1 MARVPKKHEVVKGL
15 LDHLDEALVILGPA
29 LEVVEWNAAM
39 ERLTGVRS
47 ADAIGRSAAAMLPLF
62 RDTTLV
68 PLIRRALAGETPEAV
83 ELPHT
88 AAGDDRVVWL
98 KARCVPWRDG
108 EGGAACAAAF
118 FSDVSDQ
125 QRHALLL
132 LAMEAI
138 GQSLTSSLDLNEV
151 FDTIVNKAL
160 EVMGAESAMVVLGDA
175 TAPEFR
181 VMRAA
186 GRLSALYARV
196 GTIPIGGGPISV
208 AVREGRT
215 VATRNVLT
223 DTRFWLAPTR
233 RVDIEREGFK
243 ATAAAP
249 LAVKDRILGA
259 LVVHYWTERT
269 FGSEETAALEFLAKQ
284 AAIAIRNASLYE
296 AEHAEAARIRALTT
310 VNRRISSA
318 LELDALLRT
327 ISDSA
332 AELTGARL
340 VTFWLADE
348 HRRTLSFTSS
358 TVPEMM
364 ESYSPT
370 IMTYDQGGTGWVARH
385 REPLIVDDMLA
396 DERLVN
402 RSWTER
408 WGIRSFAGYPVLA
421 GEDLLAVMALG
432 HTEPLRFGKD
442 TRDLIDLFLAQAAIA
457 IQNAR
462 LFREAKRR
470 RDVAEVLARLAREL
484 TSTLEV
490 EPIAKL
496 LARGAAELVNAR
508 AAGVFLI
515 EPEDGSLRATA
526 TYGADADI
534 MRELIFKSGEGAV
547 GRAIVDRRIVITADI
562 LTDPAI
568 QLAAWVRERIR
579 SSGYRVVVGVPLL
592 THERVI
598 GALGLGA
605 EPGSTFTREELQTLE
620 ALADQAALAFENA
633 RLYASARDSLV
644 RLGEKQVQLVQA
656 AKMSALGQLVSGV
669 AHELNNPLS
678 VIVGYGQLLLAREV
692 PTAVL
697 RPIEL
702 MVSQA
707 DRMAKIVRNLL
718 LFARQ
723 RPAERTTVNANEV
736 LEQTLAL
743 RINQLTV
750 SGIAVEKKFAR
761 GLPPVLAD
769 PHQLEQ
775 VFLNLLLNAEQAM
788 LEGKS
793 GGRIILNTTVS
804 RDGRMVHAEVIDD
817 GPGIPQDALPHVFE
831 PFFSTKPVGSGTGLG
846 LSVSYGIVEE
856 HGGHL
861 VVESRPGRTVFRL
874 ELPVAQSAA
883 AQRAAPAGSPMIVT
897 GEGRIALVVEDEAS
911 VLDLIVTIL
920 SQTGWRV
927 DVATGGREG
936 LERVRHQRY
945 DLIVS
950 DIRMPDGDGETFY
963 RAATQDD
970 PSLGQRFIF
979 ITGDTA
985 NHDAF
990 AFLKDAGVVILE
1002 KPFQPTFFLDAVRRV
1017 TS

>member
-1 MARVPKKHEVVKGL
+1 MARVPTKHEGVKGL
-15 LDHLDEALVILGPA
+15 LDNLNEALVILDPS
-29 LEVVEWNAAM
+29 LEVLEWNPAM
-39 ERLTGVRS
+39 ERLTGVPQ
-47 ADAIGRSAAAMLPLF
+47 ADAIGRSAAAILPLF

-68 PLIRRALAGETPEAV
+68 PLIRRALAGETPDAV
-83 ELPHT
+83 ELPHS
-88 AAGDDRVVWL
+88 AARDDRVLWL
-98 KARCVPWRDG
+98 KARCMPWRDG
-108 EGGAACAAAF
+108 EGAVTGAVAF
-118 FSDVSDQ
+118 FTDVSDQ

-151 FDTIVNKAL
+151 LDTIVNKAL

-175 TAPEFR
+175 NAPEFR

-186 GRLSALYARV
+186 GRLSTQYANV

-208 AVREGRT
+208 AVRDGRT
-215 VATRNVLT
+215 VTTRNILT
-223 DTRFWLAPTR
+223 DTRLWLAPAR
-233 RVDIEREGFK
+233 RTDIEREGFK
-243 ATAAAP
+243 ASAAAP

-269 FGSEETAALEFLAKQ
+269 FGSDETAALEFLAKQ
-284 AAIAIRNASLYE
+284 AGIAIRNASLYE
-296 AEHAEAARIRALTT
+296 AEHAEATRIRALTS

-332 AELTGARL
+332 AELTGAKL

-348 HRRTLSFTSS
+348 QRRTLSFTSS
-358 TVPEMM
+358 TAPEMM

-370 IMTYDQGGTGWVARH
+370 IMTYDQGATGWVARH
-385 REPLIVDDMLA
+385 REPLVVDDMLS

-402 RSWTER
+402 RAWSEQ
-408 WGIRSFAGYPVLA
+408 WGMRSYAGYPVLA
-421 GEDLLAVMALG
+421 GEELLAVMALA

-442 TRDLIDLFLAQAAIA
+442 KRDLIDLFLAQAAIA

-508 AAGVFLI
+508 AAGVFLV
-515 EPEDGSLRATA
+515 EPEDGSLRAMA
-526 TYGADADI
+526 AYGADADI

-547 GRAIVDRRIVITADI
+547 GRAIADRRIVTSADI
-562 LTDPAI
+562 LADPAI

-579 SSGYRVVVGVPLL
+579 TSGYRVVVGVPLL
-592 THERVI
+592 THDRVI

-605 EPGSTFTREELQTLE
+605 DPGSTFSREELQTLE

-723 RPAERTTVNANEV
+723 RPAERTTVNVNEV

-761 GLPPVLAD
+761 GLPPVMAD

-788 LEGKS
+788 LEGKT
-793 GGRIILNTTVS
+793 GGRIILNTTLS

-874 ELPVAQSAA
+874 EMPVAQSAA
-883 AQRAAPAGSPMIVT
+883 AQRAMPAGSPMIVT

-936 LERVRHQRY
+936 LERVRNQRY

-950 DIRMPDGDGETFY
+950 DIRMPDGDGESFY
-963 RAATQDD
+963 KEATQDD
-970 PSLGQRFIF
+970 PALGQRFIF

-985 NHDAF
+985 NREAF
-990 AFLKDAGVVILE
+990 SFLKDAGVLILE

>member
-15 LDHLDEALVILGPA
+15 LDHLDEALVILDPA

-47 ADAIGRSAAAMLPLF
+47 VDAIGRSAAAMLPLF

-68 PLIRRALAGETPEAV
+68 PLIRRALAGETPEAA

-151 FDTIVNKAL
+151 LDTIVNKAL

-186 GRLSALYARV
+186 GRLSGQYARV

-215 VATRNVLT
+215 VTTRNVLT
-223 DTRFWLAPTR
+223 DTRLWLAPTR
-233 RVDIEREGFK
+233 RTEIEREGFK

-402 RSWTER
+402 RSWTEQ

-421 GEDLLAVMALG
+421 GNELLAVMALG

-462 LFREAKRR
+462 LFREAKQR

-508 AAGVFLI
+508 AAGVFMI

-562 LTDPAI
+562 LSDPAI

-579 SSGYRVVVGVPLL
+579 SSGYRVAVGVPLL
-592 THERVI
+592 THDRVI

-723 RPAERTTVNANEV
+723 RPAERTTVNTNEV

-761 GLPPVLAD
+761 GLPPVMAD

-985 NHDAF
+985 NRDAF

>member
-1 MARVPKKHEVVKGL
+1 
-15 LDHLDEALVILGPA
+15 
-29 LEVVEWNAAM
+29 
-39 ERLTGVRS
+39 
-47 ADAIGRSAAAMLPLF
+47 
-62 RDTTLV
+62 
-68 PLIRRALAGETPEAV
+68 
-83 ELPHT
+83 
-88 AAGDDRVVWL
+88 
-98 KARCVPWRDG
+98 
-108 EGGAACAAAF
+108 
-118 FSDVSDQ
+118 
-125 QRHALLL
+125 
-132 LAMEAI
+132 
-138 GQSLTSSLDLNEV
+138 
-151 FDTIVNKAL
+151 
-160 EVMGAESAMVVLGDA
+160 
-175 TAPEFR
+175 
-181 VMRAA
+181 
-186 GRLSALYARV
+186 
-196 GTIPIGGGPISV
+196 
-208 AVREGRT
+208 
-215 VATRNVLT
+215 
-223 DTRFWLAPTR
+223 
-233 RVDIEREGFK
+233 
-243 ATAAAP
+243 
-249 LAVKDRILGA
+249 
-259 LVVHYWTERT
+259 
-269 FGSEETAALEFLAKQ
+269 
-284 AAIAIRNASLYE
+284 
-296 AEHAEAARIRALTT
+296 
-310 VNRRISSA
+310 
-318 LELDALLRT
+318 
-327 ISDSA
+327 
-332 AELTGARL
+332 
-340 VTFWLADE
+340 
-348 HRRTLSFTSS
+348 
-358 TVPEMM
+358 
-364 ESYSPT
+364 
-370 IMTYDQGGTGWVARH
+370 
-385 REPLIVDDMLA
+385 
-396 DERLVN
+396 
-402 RSWTER
+402 
-408 WGIRSFAGYPVLA
+408 
-421 GEDLLAVMALG
+421 
-432 HTEPLRFGKD
+432 
-442 TRDLIDLFLAQAAIA
+442 
-457 IQNAR
+457 
-462 LFREAKRR
+462 
-470 RDVAEVLARLAREL
+470 
-484 TSTLEV
+484 
-490 EPIAKL
+490 
-496 LARGAAELVNAR
+496 
-508 AAGVFLI
+508 
-515 EPEDGSLRATA
+515 
-526 TYGADADI
+526 
-534 MRELIFKSGEGAV
+534 
-547 GRAIVDRRIVITADI
+547 
-562 LTDPAI
+562 
-568 QLAAWVRERIR
+568 
-579 SSGYRVVVGVPLL
+579 
-592 THERVI
+592 
-598 GALGLGA
+598 
-605 EPGSTFTREELQTLE
+605 
-620 ALADQAALAFENA
+620 
-633 RLYASARDSLV
+633 
-644 RLGEKQVQLVQA
+644 
-656 AKMSALGQLVSGV
+656 MSALGQLVSGV

-723 RPAERTTVNANEV
+723 RPAERTTVNTNEV

-761 GLPPVLAD
+761 GLPPVMAD

-817 GPGIPQDALPHVFE
+817 GPGIPHDALPHVFE

-985 NHDAF
+985 NRDAF

>member
-1 MARVPKKHEVVKGL
+1 MARVPKKLEVGKGL
-15 LDHLDEALVILGPA
+15 LDNLDEALVILDPA

-39 ERLTGVRS
+39 ERLTGVRA
-47 ADAIGRSAAAMLPLF
+47 ADAVGRSAAALLPLF

-68 PLIRRALAGETPEAV
+68 PLIRRALAGETPDPA

-88 AAGDDRVVWL
+88 VAGDERVAWL
-98 KARCVPWRDG
+98 KVRCVPWHDG
-108 EGGAACAAAF
+108 EGGVAGVITF
-118 FSDVSDQ
+118 FSDISDQ

-138 GQSLTSSLDLNEV
+138 GQSLTSSLNLNEV
-151 FDTIVNKAL
+151 LDTIVNKAL

-175 TAPEFR
+175 NSSEFR

-186 GRLSALYARV
+186 GRLSAQYAKI

-208 AVREGRT
+208 AVRDGRT
-215 VATRNVLT
+215 VTTRNILT
-223 DTRFWLAPTR
+223 DTRLWLAPTR
-233 RVDIEREGFK
+233 RSDIEREGFK

-249 LAVKDRILGA
+249 LTVKDRILGA

-269 FGSEETAALEFLAKQ
+269 FGSDETAALEFLAKQ
-284 AAIAIRNASLYE
+284 AGIAIRNASLYE
-296 AEHAEAARIRALTT
+296 AEHAEATRIRALTN

-332 AELTGARL
+332 AELTGAKL

-348 HRRTLSFTSS
+348 QRRTLSFTSS
-358 TVPEMM
+358 TAPEMM

-370 IMTYDQGGTGWVARH
+370 IMTYDQGATGWVARH
-385 REPLIVDDMLA
+385 HEPLVVDDMLA

-402 RSWTER
+402 RAWSEQ
-408 WGIRSFAGYPVLA
+408 WGMRSYAGYPVLA
-421 GEDLLAVMALG
+421 GNELLAVMALA
-432 HTEPLRFGKD
+432 HSEPLRFGKD
-442 TRDLIDLFLAQAAIA
+442 KLDLLELFLAQAAIA

-462 LFREAKRR
+462 LFREAKQR

-526 TYGADADI
+526 AYGADADI

-547 GRAIVDRRIVITADI
+547 GRAIVDRRIVTSADI
-562 LTDPAI
+562 LSDPAI

-579 SSGYRVVVGVPLL
+579 TSGYRVVVGVPLL
-592 THERVI
+592 THDRVI

-605 EPGSTFTREELQTLE
+605 DPGSTFTREELQTLE
-620 ALADQAALAFENA
+620 SLADQAALAFENA

-692 PTAVL
+692 PGAVL

-723 RPAERTTVNANEV
+723 RPAERTTVNMNEV

-788 LEGKS
+788 LEGKA
-793 GGRIILNTTVS
+793 GGRIILSTIVS

-874 ELPVAQSAA
+874 EVPVAQSPA
-883 AQRAAPAGSPMIVT
+883 AQRAKPAGSPMIVT
-897 GEGRIALVVEDEAS
+897 GEGRTALVVEDEAS

-936 LERVRHQRY
+936 LERVRNQRY

-950 DIRMPDGDGETFY
+950 DIRMPDGDGESFY
-963 RAATQDD
+963 KEATQDD
-970 PSLGQRFIF
+970 PALGQRFIF

-985 NHDAF
+985 NRDAF
-990 AFLKDAGVVILE
+990 TFLKEAGVLILE

>member
-1 MARVPKKHEVVKGL
+1 MARVPKKHEVVKSL
-15 LDHLDEALVILGPA
+15 LDNLNEALVILDPA

-39 ERLTGVRS
+39 ERLSGVRS
-47 ADAIGRSAAAMLPLF
+47 TDAIGRSAAAILPLF

-68 PLIRRALAGETPEAV
+68 PLIRRALAGETPDAV

-88 AAGDDRVVWL
+88 VVGDDRVVWL
-98 KARCVPWRDG
+98 KARCVPWR
-108 EGGAACAAAF
+108 EGDPGVTGAVAF
-118 FSDVSDQ
+118 FSDVSDH

-151 FDTIVNKAL
+151 LDTIVNKAL

-175 TAPEFR
+175 ASPEFR

-186 GRLSALYARV
+186 GRLSTQYARV

-208 AVREGRT
+208 AVRDGRT
-215 VATRNVLT
+215 MSTRNILT
-223 DTRFWLAPTR
+223 DTRLWLAPTR
-233 RVDIEREGFK
+233 RIDIEREGFK

-269 FGSEETAALEFLAKQ
+269 FGSDETAALEFLAKQ

-296 AEHAEAARIRALTT
+296 AEHAEAARIKALTN

-348 HRRTLSFTSS
+348 QRRTLSFTSS

-385 REPLIVDDMLA
+385 REPLVIDDMLA

-402 RSWTER
+402 RPWTEQ

-421 GEDLLAVMALG
+421 GDELLAVMALG

-547 GRAIVDRRIVITADI
+547 GRAIVDRRIVTSADI
-562 LTDPAI
+562 LAEPAI

-605 EPGSTFTREELQTLE
+605 EPGSTFSREELQTLE

-723 RPAERTTVNANEV
+723 RPAERTTVNMNEV

-788 LEGKS
+788 LEGKT

-846 LSVSYGIVEE
+846 LSVSFGIVEE

-874 ELPVAQSAA
+874 EMPVAQSAA

-936 LERVRHQRY
+936 LEQVRKQRY
-945 DLIVS
+945 HLIVS

-970 PSLGQRFIF
+970 PALGQRFIF

-985 NHDAF
+985 NRDAF
-990 AFLKDAGVVILE
+990 AFLKDAGVLILE

>member
-1 MARVPKKHEVVKGL
+1 MARVPKKHEGVKGL
-15 LDHLDEALVILGPA
+15 LDNLSEALVVLDPA
-29 LEVVEWNAAM
+29 LEVLEWNSSM
-39 ERLTGVRS
+39 EHLTGVTRI
-47 ADAIGRSAAAMLPLF
+47 DAVGRHAESVLPLF
-62 RDTTLV
+62 RDASLGPLV
-68 PLIRRALAGETPEAV
+68 RRALAGETPETV

-88 AAGDDRVVWL
+88 TPGADRPIWL
-98 KARCVPWRDG
+98 EARCVPWRDA
-108 EGGAACAAAF
+108 EGQVAGAAAF
-118 FSDVSDQ
+118 FTDVSDP
-125 QRHALLL
+125 QRRALLL
-132 LAMEAI
+132 HAMEAI

-151 FDTIVNKAL
+151 LDTIVGKAL
-160 EVMGAESAMVVLGDA
+160 EVMGAESAMVVLGD
-175 TAPEFR
+175 TAASEFR

-186 GRLSALYARV
+186 GRLSQQYAAV
-196 GTIPIGGGPISV
+196 GAIPIGGGPISV

-223 DTRFWLAPTR
+223 DSKLWLAPAR
-233 RVDIEREGFK
+233 RADIEREGFK
-243 ATAAAP
+243 AAAAAP

-327 ISDSA
+327 ISESA

-340 VTFWLADE
+340 ATFWLADE
-348 HRRTLSFTSS
+348 QRRTLSFTSS
-358 TVPEMM
+358 SVAEMM
-364 ESYSPT
+364 ATYSPT

-385 REPLIVDDMLA
+385 REPLIVDDMLG

-402 RSWTER
+402 RAWTER

-421 GEDLLAVMALG
+421 GDELLAVMSLG

-442 TRDLIDLFLAQAAIA
+442 KLDLIDLFLAQAAIA

-484 TSTLEV
+484 ASTLEV

-515 EPEDGSLRATA
+515 EPEDGSLRAMA
-526 TYGADADI
+526 AYGSDADI

-547 GRAIVDRRIVITADI
+547 GRAIVDRRIVTSADV
-562 LTDPAI
+562 LSDPAI

-592 THERVI
+592 THDRVI

-605 EPGSTFTREELQTLE
+605 DPGSTYSREELQTLE
-620 ALADQAALAFENA
+620 ALADQASLAFENA

-723 RPAERTTVNANEV
+723 RPAERTTVNVNEV

-761 GLPPVLAD
+761 GLPPVMAD
-769 PHQLEQ
+769 PHQIEQ

-788 LEGKS
+788 LEGKT
-793 GGRIILNTTVS
+793 GGRIVLNTTVS

-817 GPGIPQDALPHVFE
+817 GPGIPHDALPHVFE

-861 VVESRPGRTVFRL
+861 VVESRPGRTIFRL
-874 ELPVAQSAA
+874 ELPVAQTAA

-927 DVATGGREG
+927 DVATGGHEA
-936 LERVRHQRY
+936 LQRVRRMRY

-950 DIRMPDGDGETFY
+950 DIRMPDGDGEEFY
-963 RAATQDD
+963 RDATKGD
-970 PSLGQRFIF
+970 PSLNQRFIF

-985 NHDAF
+985 NREAF
-990 AFLKDAGVVILE
+990 KFLREAGVLVVE
-1002 KPFQPTFFLDAVRRV
+1002 KPFQPAFFLDAVRRV
-1017 TS
+1017 TT

>member
-1 MARVPKKHEVVKGL
+1 MARVPKKLEVGKGL
-15 LDHLDEALVILGPA
+15 LDNLDEALVILDPA

-39 ERLTGVRS
+39 ERLTGVRA
-47 ADAIGRSAAAMLPLF
+47 ADAVGRSAAALLPLF

-68 PLIRRALAGETPEAV
+68 PLIRRALAGETPDAA

-88 AAGDDRVVWL
+88 VAGDERVAWL
-98 KARCVPWRDG
+98 KVRCVPWHDG
-108 EGGAACAAAF
+108 EGGVAGVITF
-118 FSDVSDQ
+118 FSDISDQ

-138 GQSLTSSLDLNEV
+138 GQSLTSSLNLNEV
-151 FDTIVNKAL
+151 LDTIVNKAL

-175 TAPEFR
+175 NAPEFR

-186 GRLSALYARV
+186 GRLSAQYTRI

-215 VATRNVLT
+215 VTTRNILT
-223 DTRFWLAPTR
+223 DTRLWLAPTR
-233 RVDIEREGFK
+233 RSDIEREGFK

-249 LAVKDRILGA
+249 LTVKDRILGA

-269 FGSEETAALEFLAKQ
+269 FGSDETAALEFLAKQ
-284 AAIAIRNASLYE
+284 AGIAIRNASLYE
-296 AEHAEAARIRALTT
+296 AEHAEATRIRALTN

-332 AELTGARL
+332 AELTGAKL

-348 HRRTLSFTSS
+348 QRRTLSFTSS
-358 TVPEMM
+358 TAPEMM

-370 IMTYDQGGTGWVARH
+370 IMTYDQGATGWVARH
-385 REPLIVDDMLA
+385 HEPLVVDDMLA

-402 RSWTER
+402 RAWSEQ
-408 WGIRSFAGYPVLA
+408 WGMRSYAGYPVLA
-421 GEDLLAVMALG
+421 GNELLAVMALA
-432 HTEPLRFGKD
+432 HSEPLRFGKD
-442 TRDLIDLFLAQAAIA
+442 KLDLLELFLAQAAIA

-462 LFREAKRR
+462 LFREAKQR

-526 TYGADADI
+526 AYGADADI

-547 GRAIVDRRIVITADI
+547 GRAIVDRRIVTSADI
-562 LTDPAI
+562 LSDPAI

-579 SSGYRVVVGVPLL
+579 TSGYRVVVGVPLL
-592 THERVI
+592 THDRVI

-605 EPGSTFTREELQTLE
+605 DPGSTFTREELQTLE

-692 PTAVL
+692 PGAVL

-723 RPAERTTVNANEV
+723 RPAERTTVNMNEV

-761 GLPPVLAD
+761 GLPSVLAD

-788 LEGKS
+788 LEGKA
-793 GGRIILNTTVS
+793 GGRIILSTAVS

-874 ELPVAQSAA
+874 EVPVAQSPA
-883 AQRAAPAGSPMIVT
+883 AQRAKPAGSPMIVT
-897 GEGRIALVVEDEAS
+897 GEGRVALVVEDEAS

-936 LERVRHQRY
+936 LERVRNQRY

-950 DIRMPDGDGETFY
+950 DIRMPDGDGESFY
-963 RAATQDD
+963 REATQDD
-970 PSLGQRFIF
+970 PALGQRFIF

-985 NHDAF
+985 NRDAF
-990 AFLKDAGVVILE
+990 AFLKDAGVLILE

>member
-1 MARVPKKHEVVKGL
+1 MARVPTKDEVVKGL
-15 LDHLDEALVILGPA
+15 LDNLSEALVILDPA
-29 LEVVEWNAAM
+29 LEVVEWNAPM
-39 ERLTGVRS
+39 ERITGVRS
-47 ADAIGRSAAAMLPLF
+47 ADAVGRSAAALLPLF

-68 PLIRRALAGETPEAV
+68 PLIRRALAGETPDAV

-88 AAGDDRVVWL
+88 VLSDDRVVWL
-98 KARCVPWRDG
+98 KARCVPWQNG
-108 EGGAACAAAF
+108 ESPGAIAF
-118 FSDVSDQ
+118 FTDVSDH

-138 GQSLTSSLDLNEV
+138 GQSLTSSLNLNEV
-151 FDTIVNKAL
+151 LDTIVNKAL

-175 TAPEFR
+175 NSSEFR

-186 GRLSALYARV
+186 GRLSAQYAKI

-208 AVREGRT
+208 AVRDGRT
-215 VATRNVLT
+215 VTTRNILT
-223 DTRFWLAPTR
+223 DTRLWLAPER
-233 RVDIEREGFK
+233 RSDIEREGFK
-243 ATAAAP
+243 ASAAAP

-269 FGSEETAALEFLAKQ
+269 FGSDETAALEFLAKQ
-284 AAIAIRNASLYE
+284 AGIAIRNASLYE
-296 AEHAEAARIRALTT
+296 AEHAEATRIRALTS

-332 AELTGARL
+332 AELTGAKL

-348 HRRTLSFTSS
+348 QRHTLSFTSS
-358 TVPEMM
+358 TAPEMM

-385 REPLIVDDMLA
+385 REPLVVDDMLN

-402 RSWTER
+402 REWSER
-408 WGIRSFAGYPVLA
+408 WGMRSYAGYPVLA
-421 GEDLLAVMALG
+421 GDELLAVMALA

-442 TRDLIDLFLAQAAIA
+442 KLDLIDLFLAQAAIA
-457 IQNAR
+457 VQNAR
-462 LFREAKRR
+462 LFREAKQR

-496 LARGAAELVNAR
+496 LAKGAAELVNAR
-508 AAGVFLI
+508 AAGVFLV
-515 EPEDGSLRATA
+515 EPEDGSLRAIA
-526 TYGADADI
+526 AYGADADI
-534 MRELIFKSGEGAV
+534 MSELIFKSGEGAV
-547 GRAIVDRRIVITADI
+547 GRAIVDRRIVMSADI
-562 LTDPAI
+562 LSDPAI

-605 EPGSTFTREELQTLE
+605 DPGSSYTREELQTLE
-620 ALADQAALAFENA
+620 ALADQASLAFENA

-723 RPAERTTVNANEV
+723 RPAERTTVNVNEV
-736 LEQTLAL
+736 MEQTLAL

-750 SGIAVEKKFAR
+750 SGIAVDKKLAR
-761 GLPPVLAD
+761 GLPPVMAD

-793 GGRIILNTTVS
+793 GGRITLNTTVS

-874 ELPVAQSAA
+874 EMPVAQSAA
-883 AQRAAPAGSPMIVT
+883 AQRAKPAGSPMIVT
-897 GEGRIALVVEDEAS
+897 GEGRTALVVEDEAS

-920 SQTGWRV
+920 TQTGWRV

-936 LERVRHQRY
+936 LERVRNQRY

-950 DIRMPDGDGETFY
+950 DIRMPDGDGESFY
-963 RAATQDD
+963 KEATQDD
-970 PSLGQRFIF
+970 PALGQRFIF

-985 NHDAF
+985 NHEAF
-990 AFLKDAGVVILE
+990 SFLKDAGVVILE

>member
-1 MARVPKKHEVVKGL
+1 
-15 LDHLDEALVILGPA
+15 
-29 LEVVEWNAAM
+29 
-39 ERLTGVRS
+39 
-47 ADAIGRSAAAMLPLF
+47 
-62 RDTTLV
+62 
-68 PLIRRALAGETPEAV
+68 
-83 ELPHT
+83 
-88 AAGDDRVVWL
+88 
-98 KARCVPWRDG
+98 
-108 EGGAACAAAF
+108 
-118 FSDVSDQ
+118 
-125 QRHALLL
+125 
-132 LAMEAI
+132 
-138 GQSLTSSLDLNEV
+138 
-151 FDTIVNKAL
+151 
-160 EVMGAESAMVVLGDA
+160 
-175 TAPEFR
+175 
-181 VMRAA
+181 MRAA
-186 GRLSALYARV
+186 GRLSQHDAVV
-196 GTIPIGGGPISV
+196 GAIPIGGGPISV

-215 VATRNVLT
+215 VATRNVRT
-223 DTRFWLAPTR
+223 DPKLWLAPAR
-233 RVDIEREGFK
+233 RADIEREGFK
-243 ATAAAP
+243 AEAAAP
-249 LAVKDRILGA
+249 LAAKDRILGA
-259 LVVHYWTERT
+259 LVVHYWTEHT
-269 FGSEETAALEFLAKQ
+269 FGSEEIAALEFLAKQ

-318 LELDALLRT
+318 LERDALLRA
-327 ISDSA
+327 ISESA

-340 VTFWLADE
+340 ATFWLADE
-348 HRRTLSFTSS
+348 QRRILSFTSG
-358 TVPEMM
+358 TVPGMM
-364 ESYSPT
+364 ASFSPRV
-370 IMTYDQGGTGWVARH
+370 MPYDQGGVGWVARH
-385 REPLIVDDMLA
+385 HAPLVIDDMLA

-402 RSWTER
+402 RAWTER
-408 WGIRSFAGYPVLA
+408 WGIRSFVGYPVLA
-421 GEDLLAVMALG
+421 GEELLAVMALG
-432 HTEPLRFGKD
+432 HSEPLRFGKD
-442 TRDLIDLFLAQAAIA
+442 KQDLIDLFLAQAAIA

-462 LFREAKRR
+462 LYREAQRR

-484 TSTLEV
+484 TATLEV

-508 AAGVFLI
+508 AAGVFLL
-515 EPEDGSLRATA
+515 ELEDGSLRPRA
-526 TYGADADI
+526 TYGTDADV
-534 MRELIFKSGEGAV
+534 MHELIFKTGEGAV
-547 GRAIVDRRIVITADI
+547 
-562 LTDPAI
+562 
-568 QLAAWVRERIR
+568 
-579 SSGYRVVVGVPLL
+579 
-592 THERVI
+592 
-598 GALGLGA
+598 
-605 EPGSTFTREELQTLE
+605 
-620 ALADQAALAFENA
+620 
-633 RLYASARDSLV
+633 
-644 RLGEKQVQLVQA
+644 
-656 AKMSALGQLVSGV
+656 GQLVSGV

-692 PTAVL
+692 PTSVL

-723 RPAERTTVNANEV
+723 RPSERTTVNLNDV
-736 LEQTLAL
+736 MEQTLAL

-750 SGIAVEKKFAR
+750 SGIAVEKKFIR

-788 LEGKS
+788 LEGKT
-793 GGRIILNTTVS
+793 GGRIILNTNVS
-804 RDGRMVHAEVIDD
+804 RDARTVSAEVIDD

-831 PFFSTKPVGSGTGLG
+831 PFFTTKTVGSGTGLG

-861 VVESRPGRTVFRL
+861 TVESRPGRTVFRL
-874 ELPVAQSAA
+874 ELPVAQSTA
-883 AQRAAPAGSPMIVT
+883 AQRATPAGSPMIVT
-897 GEGRIALVVEDEAS
+897 GEGRAALVVEDEAS

-970 PSLGQRFIF
+970 PALGQRFIF

-985 NHDAF
+985 NREAF
-990 AFLKDAGVVILE
+990 SFLKDAGVLILE
-1002 KPFQPTFFLDAVRRV
+1002 KPFQPTFFIDAVRRL

>member
-1 MARVPKKHEVVKGL
+1 MARVPTNEAVKSL
-15 LDHLDEALVILGPA
+15 LDSLSEALVVLDLA
-29 LEVVEWNAAM
+29 NQVLEWNAPM
-39 ERLTGVRS
+39 EHLTGVIR
-47 ADAIGRSAAAMLPLF
+47 ADAFGRIAETVLPLF
-62 RDTTLV
+62 RDPALASIV
-68 PLIRRALAGETPEAV
+68 RRAAAGETPDPI
-83 ELPHT
+83 ELAHT
-88 AAGDDRVVWL
+88 TPGDDRSLWL
-98 KARCVPWRDG
+98 EVRCVPWRDDA
-108 EGGAACAAAF
+108 GAVAGVAAF
-118 FSDVSDQ
+118 FTDVSNP
-125 QRHALLL
+125 QRRALLL
-132 LAMEAI
+132 HAMEAI

-151 FDTIVNKAL
+151 LDTIVGKAL

-175 TAPEFR
+175 NASEYK

-186 GRLSALYARV
+186 GRLSAQYGAS
-196 GTIPIGGGPISV
+196 GTIPVGGGPASV
-208 AVREGRT
+208 AVRDKRT
-215 VATRNVLT
+215 VATRNILT
-223 DTRFWLAPTR
+223 DTKLWLAPPR
-233 RVDIEREGFK
+233 RADIEREGFK
-243 ATAAAP
+243 AAAAAP
-249 LAVKDRILGA
+249 LAANDRILGA
-259 LVVHYWTERT
+259 LVVHYWTERS
-269 FGSEETAALEFLAKQ
+269 FGSEEIAALEFLAKQ

-296 AEHAEAARIRALTT
+296 AEHAEAARIRGLTA

-318 LELDALLRT
+318 LELDTLLRA
-327 ISDSA
+327 ISESA

-348 HRRTLSFTSS
+348 QRRTLSLTSGTVAEMVESFT
-358 TVPEMM
+358 PR
-364 ESYSPT
+364 
-370 IMTYDQGGTGWVARH
+370 IMSYDQGTVGWVASH
-385 REPLIVDDMLA
+385 REKLVVDDMA
-396 DERLVN
+396 RDERNIV
-402 RSWTER
+402 RAWTDR
-408 WGIRSFAGYPVLA
+408 WGIRSFSGFPVLA
-421 GEDLLAVMALG
+421 GEELLAVMVVA

-442 TRDLIDLFLAQAAIA
+442 KQDMMDLFLAQAAIA

-462 LFREAKRR
+462 LYREAKLR

-484 TSTLEV
+484 ASTLEV

-508 AAGVFLI
+508 AAGVFLL
-515 EPEDGSLRATA
+515 EPEDGSLRPTA
-526 TYGADADI
+526 TYGVDADT
-534 MRELIFKSGEGAV
+534 MGELVFKPGEGAE
-547 GRAIVDRRIVITADI
+547 GRAVSDRRIVVSADV
-562 LTDPAI
+562 LADPGI
-568 QLAAWVRERIR
+568 QLSAWVRERVR
-579 SSGYRVVVGVPLL
+579 ASGYRAVVGVPLL
-592 THERVI
+592 THDRVI

-605 EPGSTFTREELQTLE
+605 DAGSTFSREELQTLE
-620 ALADQAALAFENA
+620 ALADQASLAFENA

-644 RLGEKQVQLVQA
+644 RLRETQAQLVQA

-692 PTAVL
+692 PAAVL

-702 MVSQA
+702 MVAQA

-723 RPAERTTVNANEV
+723 RPSERTTVNLNEV

-743 RINQLTV
+743 RLNQLQI
-750 SGIAVEKKFAR
+750 SAIAVDKKFAR
-761 GLPPVLAD
+761 GLPSVMAD

-788 LEGKS
+788 LEAKH
-793 GGRIILNTTVS
+793 GGRITLTTGVT
-804 RDGRMVHAEVIDD
+804 RDGRSVIAEVIDD

-831 PFFSTKPVGSGTGLG
+831 PFFTTKTVGTGTGLG

-883 AQRAAPAGSPMIVT
+883 ARRAAPAGSPMVVT
-897 GEGRIALVVEDEAS
+897 GDGRAALVVEDEAS
-911 VLDLIVTIL
+911 VLDLVVTIL

-927 DVATGGREG
+927 DVATGGREA
-936 LERVRHQRY
+936 LERVRSERY

-950 DIRMPDGDGETFY
+950 DIRMPAGDGEQFY
-963 RAATQDD
+963 RDATTGD
-970 PSLGQRFIF
+970 PSLASRFIF

-985 NHDAF
+985 NREANSS
-990 AFLKDAGVVILE
+990 LVDAGALVIE
-1002 KPFQPTFFLDAVRRV
+1002 KPFQPAFFLDAVRRV

>member
-1 MARVPKKHEVVKGL
+1 MARVPQTHEVAKSL
-15 LDHLDEALVILGPA
+15 LDSLSEALVVLDRSLDVI
-29 LEVVEWNAAM
+29 EWNAPM
-39 ERLTGVRS
+39 EHLTGVLR
-47 ADAIGRSAAAMLPLF
+47 ADAVGRNAEAVLPLF
-62 RDTTLV
+62 RDPALAS
-68 PLIRRALAGETPEAV
+68 LIRRALGGETPAAV

-88 AAGDDRVVWL
+88 APGDERVLWL
-98 KARCVPWRDG
+98 EARCAPWRDA
-108 EGGAACAAAF
+108 EGGVAGAAAF
-118 FSDVSDQ
+118 FIDVSDP
-125 QRHALLL
+125 QRRALLL
-132 LAMEAI
+132 HAMEAI

-151 FDTIVNKAL
+151 LDTIVGKAL

-175 TAPEFR
+175 GASEYR

-186 GRLSALYARV
+186 GRLSGQYAVV
-196 GTIPIGGGPISV
+196 GSIPVGGGPISV
-208 AVREGRT
+208 AVRDGRT
-215 VATRNVLT
+215 VATRNILT
-223 DTRFWLAPTR
+223 DSKLWLAPAR
-233 RVDIEREGFK
+233 RADIEREGFK

-249 LAVKDRILGA
+249 LAAKDRILGA

-269 FGSEETAALEFLAKQ
+269 FGSEEIAALEFLAKQ

-296 AEHAEAARIRALTT
+296 AEHAEASRIRALTA

-327 ISDSA
+327 ISESA

-340 VTFWLADE
+340 ATFWLADE
-348 HRRTLSFTSS
+348 QRRTLSFTSGF
-358 TVPEMM
+358 PLEMTD
-364 ESYSPT
+364 EFSPRL
-370 IMTYDQGGTGWVARH
+370 ITYEQGGVGWVARH
-385 REPLIVDDMLA
+385 REPLVVDDMLS
-396 DERLVN
+396 DERLLN
-402 RSWTER
+402 RAWSER
-408 WGIRSFAGYPVLA
+408 WGLRSFSGYPVMA
-421 GEDLLAVMALG
+421 GDELLAVMALG
-432 HTEPLRFGKD
+432 HSEPLRFGKD
-442 TRDLIDLFLAQAAIA
+442 KQDLVDLFLAQAAIA

-462 LFREAKRR
+462 LYREAQRR

-484 TSTLEV
+484 TSTLEA

-496 LARGAAELVNAR
+496 LARGGAELVNAR
-508 AAGVFLI
+508 AAGVFLL
-515 EPEDGSLRATA
+515 EPEDGALRALA
-526 TYGADADI
+526 THGVDGDI
-534 MRELIFKSGEGAV
+534 MRELVFKAGEGAV
-547 GRAIVDRRIVITADI
+547 GRAVAERRIVVTADI
-562 LTDPAI
+562 LADPAI

-579 SSGYRVVVGVPLL
+579 GSGYRAVVGVPLL
-592 THERVI
+592 THDRVI

-605 EPGSTFTREELQTLE
+605 DQGSTFSRDELQTLE

-644 RLGEKQVQLVQA
+644 RLRETQAQLVQA

-692 PTAVL
+692 PSAVL

-702 MVSQA
+702 MVAQA

-723 RPAERTTVNANEV
+723 RPAERTTVNLNEV

-743 RINQLTV
+743 RLNQLQI
-750 SGIAVEKKFAR
+750 SAIAVDKKFTR
-761 GLPPVLAD
+761 GLPAVMAD

-788 LEGKS
+788 LEAKN
-793 GGRIILNTTVS
+793 GGRITLNTGVN
-804 RDGRMVHAEVIDD
+804 RDGRLVYAEVIDD
-817 GPGIPQDALPHVFE
+817 GPGIAADALPHVFE
-831 PFFSTKPVGSGTGLG
+831 PFFTTKTVGTGTGLG

-861 VVESRPGRTVFRL
+861 AVESRPGRTVFRL
-874 ELPVAQSAA
+874 ELPVAQSTAA
-883 AQRAAPAGSPMIVT
+883 RRAAPAGSPMVVT
-897 GEGRIALVVEDEAS
+897 GDGRSALVVEDEAS

-927 DVATGGREG
+927 DVASGGHEG
-936 LERVRHQRY
+936 LERVRRQRY

-950 DIRMPDGDGETFY
+950 DIRMPDGDGEEFY
-963 RAATQDD
+963 RDATQDD

-985 NHDAF
+985 NREAF
-990 AFLKDAGVVILE
+990 TFLRDAGALVVE
-1002 KPFQPTFFLDAVRRV
+1002 KPFQPAFFLDAVRRV

>member
-1 MARVPKKHEVVKGL
+1 MARVSTKHEGVQGL
-15 LDHLDEALVILGPA
+15 LDNLYEAIVILDPS
-29 LEVVEWNAAM
+29 LEVLEWNPAM
-39 ERLTGVRS
+39 ERLTGVPQ
-47 ADAIGRSAAAMLPLF
+47 ADAIGRSAAAILPLF

-68 PLIRRALAGETPEAV
+68 PLIRRALAGETPDAV
-83 ELPHT
+83 ELPHS
-88 AAGDDRVVWL
+88 AARDDRVLWL
-98 KARCVPWRDG
+98 KARCTPWRDG
-108 EGGAACAAAF
+108 EGAVTGAVAIF
-118 FSDVSDQ
+118 TDVSDQ

-151 FDTIVNKAL
+151 LDTIVNKAL

-175 TAPEFR
+175 NAPEFR

-186 GRLSALYARV
+186 GRLSTQYANM

-208 AVREGRT
+208 AVRDGRT
-215 VATRNVLT
+215 VTTRNILT
-223 DTRFWLAPTR
+223 DTRLWLAPAR
-233 RVDIEREGFK
+233 RTDIEREGFK
-243 ATAAAP
+243 ASAAAP

-269 FGSEETAALEFLAKQ
+269 FGSDETAALEFLAKQ
-284 AAIAIRNASLYE
+284 AGIAIRNASLYE
-296 AEHAEAARIRALTT
+296 AEHAEATRIRALTS

-332 AELTGARL
+332 AELTGAKL

-348 HRRTLSFTSS
+348 QRRTLSFTSS
-358 TVPEMM
+358 TAPEMM

-370 IMTYDQGGTGWVARH
+370 IMTYDQGATGWVARH
-385 REPLIVDDMLA
+385 REPLVVDDMLS

-402 RSWTER
+402 RAWSEQ
-408 WGIRSFAGYPVLA
+408 WGMRSYAGYPVLA
-421 GEDLLAVMALG
+421 GEELLAVMALA

-442 TRDLIDLFLAQAAIA
+442 KRDLIDLFLAQAAIA

-508 AAGVFLI
+508 AAGVFLV

-526 TYGADADI
+526 AYGADADI

-547 GRAIVDRRIVITADI
+547 GRAIADRRIVTSADI
-562 LTDPAI
+562 LADPAI

-579 SSGYRVVVGVPLL
+579 TSGYRVVVGVPLL
-592 THERVI
+592 THDRVI

-605 EPGSTFTREELQTLE
+605 DPGSTFSREELQTLE

-723 RPAERTTVNANEV
+723 RPAERTTVNVNEV

-750 SGIAVEKKFAR
+750 SAIAVEKKFAR
-761 GLPPVLAD
+761 GLPPVMAD

-788 LEGKS
+788 LEGKT
-793 GGRIILNTTVS
+793 GGRIILNTTLS

-874 ELPVAQSAA
+874 EMPVAQSAA
-883 AQRAAPAGSPMIVT
+883 AQRATPAGSPMIVT

-936 LERVRHQRY
+936 LERVRNQRY

-950 DIRMPDGDGETFY
+950 DIRMPDGDGESFY
-963 RAATQDD
+963 KEATQDD
-970 PSLGQRFIF
+970 PALGQRFIF

-985 NHDAF
+985 NREAF
-990 AFLKDAGVVILE
+990 SFLKDAGVLILE

>member
-1 MARVPKKHEVVKGL
+1 MARVPKKHEVVRGL
-15 LDHLDEALVILGPA
+15 LDHLDEALVILDPA

-47 ADAIGRSAAAMLPLF
+47 VDAIGRSAAAMLPLF

-68 PLIRRALAGETPEAV
+68 PLIRRALAGETPEAA

-151 FDTIVNKAL
+151 LDTIVNKAL

-186 GRLSALYARV
+186 GRLSGQYARV

-215 VATRNVLT
+215 VTTRNVLT
-223 DTRFWLAPTR
+223 DTRLWLAPTR
-233 RVDIEREGFK
+233 RTEIEREGFK

-402 RSWTER
+402 RSWTEQ

-421 GEDLLAVMALG
+421 GNELLAVMALG

-462 LFREAKRR
+462 LFREAKQR

-508 AAGVFLI
+508 AAGVFMI

-562 LTDPAI
+562 LSDPAI

-579 SSGYRVVVGVPLL
+579 SSGYRVAVGVPLL
-592 THERVI
+592 THDRVI

-723 RPAERTTVNANEV
+723 RPAERTTVNTNEV

-761 GLPPVLAD
+761 GLPPVMAD

-817 GPGIPQDALPHVFE
+817 GPGIPHDALPHVFE

-985 NHDAF
+985 NRDAF

>member
-151 FDTIVNKAL
+151 LDTIVNKAL

-186 GRLSALYARV
+186 GRLSAQYARV

-223 DTRFWLAPTR
+223 DTRLWLAPTR

-385 REPLIVDDMLA
+385 REPLIVDDMLT

-402 RSWTER
+402 RSWTEQ

-421 GEDLLAVMALG
+421 GNELLAVMALG

-462 LFREAKRR
+462 LFREAKQR

-508 AAGVFLI
+508 AAGVFMI

-562 LTDPAI
+562 LADPAI
-568 QLAAWVRERIR
+568 QLAAWVRERLR
-579 SSGYRVVVGVPLL
+579 SSGYRVAVGVPLL
-592 THERVI
+592 THDRVI

-723 RPAERTTVNANEV
+723 RPAERTTVNTNEV

-970 PSLGQRFIF
+970 PSLGQRCIF

>member
-151 FDTIVNKAL
+151 LDTIVNKAL

>member
-1 MARVPKKHEVVKGL
+1 MARVPKKLEVGKSL
-15 LDHLDEALVILGPA
+15 LDNLDEALVILDPA

-39 ERLTGVRS
+39 ERLTGVRA
-47 ADAIGRSAAAMLPLF
+47 ADAVGRSAAALLPLF

-68 PLIRRALAGETPEAV
+68 PLIRRALAGETPDAA

-88 AAGDDRVVWL
+88 VAGDERVAWL
-98 KARCVPWRDG
+98 KARCVPWHDG
-108 EGGAACAAAF
+108 GGAVAGVITF
-118 FSDVSDQ
+118 FSDISDQ

-138 GQSLTSSLDLNEV
+138 GQSLTSSLNLNEV
-151 FDTIVNKAL
+151 LDTIVNKAL

-175 TAPEFR
+175 NAPEFR

-186 GRLSALYARV
+186 GRLTAQYTRI
-196 GTIPIGGGPISV
+196 GTIPVGGGPVSV
-208 AVREGRT
+208 AVRDGRT
-215 VATRNVLT
+215 VTTRNILT
-223 DTRFWLAPTR
+223 DTRLWLAPTR
-233 RVDIEREGFK
+233 RSDIEREGFK

-269 FGSEETAALEFLAKQ
+269 FGSDETAALEFLAKQ
-284 AAIAIRNASLYE
+284 AGIAIRNASLYE
-296 AEHAEAARIRALTT
+296 AEHAEATRIRALTS

-332 AELTGARL
+332 AELTGAKL

-348 HRRTLSFTSS
+348 QRRTLSFTSS
-358 TVPEMM
+358 TAPEMM

-370 IMTYDQGGTGWVARH
+370 IMTYDQGATGWVARH
-385 REPLIVDDMLA
+385 HEPLIVDDMLA

-402 RSWTER
+402 RAWSEQ
-408 WGIRSFAGYPVLA
+408 WGMRSYAGYPVLA
-421 GEDLLAVMALG
+421 GNELLAVMALA

-442 TRDLIDLFLAQAAIA
+442 KLDLLDLFLAQAAIA

-462 LFREAKRR
+462 LFREAKQR

-526 TYGADADI
+526 AYGADADI

-547 GRAIVDRRIVITADI
+547 GRAIVDRRIVTSADI
-562 LTDPAI
+562 LSDPAI

-579 SSGYRVVVGVPLL
+579 TSGYRVVVGVPLL
-592 THERVI
+592 THDRVI

-605 EPGSTFTREELQTLE
+605 DPGSTFTREELQTLE
-620 ALADQAALAFENA
+620 SLADQAALAFENA

-692 PTAVL
+692 PGAVL

-723 RPAERTTVNANEV
+723 RPAERTTVNMNEV

-761 GLPPVLAD
+761 GLPSVLAD

-788 LEGKS
+788 LEGKA
-793 GGRIILNTTVS
+793 GGRIILSTTVS

-874 ELPVAQSAA
+874 EVPVAQSPA
-883 AQRAAPAGSPMIVT
+883 AQRAKPAGSPMIVT
-897 GEGRIALVVEDEAS
+897 GEGRTALVVEDEAS

-936 LERVRHQRY
+936 LERVRNQRY

-950 DIRMPDGDGETFY
+950 DIRMPDGDGESFY
-963 RAATQDD
+963 KEATQDD
-970 PSLGQRFIF
+970 PALGQRFIF

-985 NHDAF
+985 NRDAF
-990 AFLKDAGVVILE
+990 AFLKDAGVLILE

>member
-15 LDHLDEALVILGPA
+15 LDNLNEALVILDPA

-47 ADAIGRSAAAMLPLF
+47 ADAVGRSAAAMLPLF
-62 RDTTLV
+62 RDMTLV
-68 PLIRRALAGETPEAV
+68 PLIRRALAGETPDAV

-88 AAGDDRVVWL
+88 VAGDDRVVWL
-98 KARCVPWRDG
+98 KARCVPWR
-108 EGGAACAAAF
+108 EGDSGVAGAVAF

-138 GQSLTSSLDLNEV
+138 GQSLTSSRDLNEV
-151 FDTIVNKAL
+151 LDTIVNKAL

-175 TAPEFR
+175 ASPEFR

-186 GRLSALYARV
+186 GRLSTQYARV

-208 AVREGRT
+208 AVRDGRT
-215 VATRNVLT
+215 TSTRNILT
-223 DTRFWLAPTR
+223 DTRLWLAPTR
-233 RVDIEREGFK
+233 RSEIEREGFK

-269 FGSEETAALEFLAKQ
+269 FGSDETAALEFLAKQ
-284 AAIAIRNASLYE
+284 AAIAIRNASLHE
-296 AEHAEAARIRALTT
+296 AEHAEAARIRALTN

-348 HRRTLSFTSS
+348 QRRTLSFTSS
-358 TVPEMM
+358 TAPEMM

-385 REPLIVDDMLA
+385 REPLVIDDMLA
-396 DERLVN
+396 DDRLVN
-402 RSWTER
+402 RAWTEQ
-408 WGIRSFAGYPVLA
+408 WGIRCFAGYPVLA
-421 GEDLLAVMALG
+421 GDELLAVMALG

-526 TYGADADI
+526 TYGADADV

-547 GRAIVDRRIVITADI
+547 GRAIVDRRIVTSADI
-562 LTDPAI
+562 LADPAI

-592 THERVI
+592 THDRVI

-605 EPGSTFTREELQTLE
+605 EPGSTFSREELQTLE

-723 RPAERTTVNANEV
+723 RPRQSGAAGRKAGAARAGGEDVGARPARLRRRPRAEQPAQRHRGLRPAPTRTRGAHGGAAADRADGEPGRPHGQDRQKPPALRPAAPGRAHDRQHERSPGADPGAPDQPAYGLGHRRREEVRPRPAIGHGGPASARAGLPESAAER
-736 LEQTLAL
+736 
-743 RINQLTV
+743 
-750 SGIAVEKKFAR
+750 
-761 GLPPVLAD
+761 
-769 PHQLEQ
+769 
-775 VFLNLLLNAEQAM
+775 
-788 LEGKS
+788 
-793 GGRIILNTTVS
+793 
-804 RDGRMVHAEVIDD
+804 
-817 GPGIPQDALPHVFE
+817 
-831 PFFSTKPVGSGTGLG
+831 
-846 LSVSYGIVEE
+846 
-856 HGGHL
+856 
-861 VVESRPGRTVFRL
+861 
-874 ELPVAQSAA
+874 
-883 AQRAAPAGSPMIVT
+883 
-897 GEGRIALVVEDEAS
+897 
-911 VLDLIVTIL
+911 
-920 SQTGWRV
+920 
-927 DVATGGREG
+927 
-936 LERVRHQRY
+936 
-945 DLIVS
+945 
-950 DIRMPDGDGETFY
+950 
-963 RAATQDD
+963 
-970 PSLGQRFIF
+970 
-979 ITGDTA
+979 
-985 NHDAF
+985 
-990 AFLKDAGVVILE
+990 
-1002 KPFQPTFFLDAVRRV
+1002 
-1017 TS
+1017 

>member
-1 MARVPKKHEVVKGL
+1 MPRVPKKHEAVMGL
-15 LDHLDEALVILGPA
+15 LDSLSEALVVLDPA

-39 ERLTGVRS
+39 ERLTGVRR
-47 ADAIGRSAAAMLPLF
+47 ADAVGHSAAATLPLF

-68 PLIRRALAGETPEAV
+68 PLIRRALAGETPETV
-83 ELPHT
+83 ELPYT
-88 AAGDDRVVWL
+88 TLADDRIVWL

-108 EGGAACAAAF
+108 EGGLAGAVAF
-118 FSDVSDQ
+118 FTDVSDQ

-138 GQSLTSSLDLNEV
+138 GQSLTSTLDLNEV
-151 FDTIVNKAL
+151 LDTIVGKAL
-160 EVMGAESAMVVLGDA
+160 EVMGAESAMVVQGDA
-175 TAPEFR
+175 AVPDFR

-186 GRLSALYARV
+186 GRLTERYTVV

-215 VATRNVLT
+215 VTTRNILT
-223 DTRFWLAPTR
+223 DTKLWLAPAR
-233 RVDIEREGFK
+233 RIDIEREGFK
-243 ATAAAP
+243 AVAAAP

-327 ISDSA
+327 ISESA

-340 VTFWLADE
+340 ATFWLADE
-348 HRRTLSFTSS
+348 QRRTLSFTSS
-358 TVPEMM
+358 SVAEMM
-364 ESYSPT
+364 ATYSPT

-385 REPLIVDDMLA
+385 RAPLVVDDMLT

-402 RSWTER
+402 RPWTER
-408 WGIRSFAGYPVLA
+408 WGIRSFSGYPVLA
-421 GEDLLAVMALG
+421 GEELLAVMALG
-432 HTEPLRFGKD
+432 HTEPLRFGKE
-442 TRDLIDLFLAQAAIA
+442 TQDLIDLFLAQAAIA

-484 TSTLEV
+484 TSTLEI

-515 EPEDGSLRATA
+515 EPEDGSLRAKA
-526 TYGADADI
+526 TYGVDGDI
-534 MRELIFKSGEGAV
+534 MRELIFKTGEGAV
-547 GRAIVDRRIVITADI
+547 GRAVADRRIVTTADI
-562 LTDPAI
+562 LADPAI
-568 QLAAWVRERIR
+568 QLASWVRERIR
-579 SSGYRVVVGVPLL
+579 ATGYRVVVGVPLL

-605 EPGSTFTREELQTLE
+605 EPGSTFSREELQTLE

-633 RLYASARDSLV
+633 RLYESARDSLV

-723 RPAERTTVNANEV
+723 RPAERTTVNVNEV

-750 SGIAVEKKFAR
+750 SGIAVDKKFTR
-761 GLPPVLAD
+761 GLPPVMAD

-788 LEGKS
+788 LEGKT
-793 GGRIILNTTVS
+793 GGRIILSTGVT
-804 RDGRMVHAEVIDD
+804 RDAKMVHAEVIDD

-831 PFFSTKPVGSGTGLG
+831 PFFTTKTVGSGTGLG

-861 VVESRPGRTVFRL
+861 VVESRPGRTIFRL
-874 ELPVAQSAA
+874 ELPMAQSAA
-883 AQRAAPAGSPMIVT
+883 AQRVRPKGSPMIVT

-927 DVATGGREG
+927 DVATGGHEA
-936 LERVRHQRY
+936 LERVRQQRY

-950 DIRMPDGDGETFY
+950 DIRMPDGDGEEFY
-963 RAATQDD
+963 RDATQGD

-985 NHDAF
+985 NREAF
-990 AFLKDAGVVILE
+990 SFLREAGVLVVE